1 MSFWVV
7 MDDRRD
13 FYTVLGVARD
23 ASPAA
28 IKRAYRRLAKKLHP
42 DTGVAE
48 APVSFQELQK
58 AYETLSD
65 ADRRRRYDES
75 LDRGDRTWRQLRGWS
90 SLIRARHELRRPLRP
105 GSVSGEIFLNARE
118 ATRGGI
124 LPLDVPLEQR
134 CGACEGT
141 GGTFFDCDFC
151 WGEGRVERRLPL
163 SVRIPPGVKGGTV
176 FQIAVDEQAL
186 QSVLLTVYVQAS

>member
-1 MSFWVV
+1 
-7 MDDRRD
+7 MDDRKD
-13 FYTVLGVARD
+13 FYTVLGVSRD
-23 ASPAA
+23 ATPAA
-28 IKRAYRRLAKKLHP
+28 IKRAYRRLAKQLHP
-42 DTGVAE
+42 DTGIAE

-75 LDRGDRTWRQLRGWS
+75 LARGERGWGQLRGWS
-90 SLIRARHELRRPLRP
+90 TFSPARHELRRPLRP
-105 GSVSGEIFLNARE
+105 GSVSGEIFLSRRE
-118 ATRGGI
+118 ARRGGV

-134 CGACEGT
+134 CTACEGT
-141 GGTFFDCDFC
+141 GGAHFDCGFC

-163 SVRIPPGVKGGTV
+163 SVRIPAGVRDGTV

-186 QSVLLTVYVQAS
+186 QSVLLTVYVQTN